1 MNNPIINKRCYVLF
15 IVVLQYCISIS
26 FMMDD
31 CVLLCTLP
39 YTVAGLLRIRY
50 VYLAFSLFYIYLLS

>member
-1 MNNPIINKRCYVLF
+1 MNNPIINKRYYVLF

-31 CVLLCTLP
+31 CVLLCTSP
-39 YTVAGLLRIRY
+39 MMA
-50 VYLAFSLFYIYLLS
+50 SSDP